1 MAEENEQGDVMTIEE
16 IRKNA
21 PKGATH
27 YLNID
32 GAYIYYKNFNGVI
45 YQYAHGE
52 LIETLRLNDNG
63 IKPL

>member
-1 MAEENEQGDVMTIEE
+1 MTIEE

-21 PKGATH
+21 PEGATH